1 MSTLRISILVVIV
14 LALTTSLSG
23 DLSAEAQASGAAASV
38 ERVKPFTRP
47 TDMRVKPPAGAPS
60 GPNVRRATQAC
71 PATQDDMCQKFWAF
85 AGQFLRTNTIP
96 ARDRELLTLRTA
108 WLSRGEY
115 IWASHHDSY
124 ATKAG
129 LTPEEVSRV
138 TKGPDAKG
146 WNTFDSALLRSADEL
161 HTSRFISDGTWK
173 ALGERYT
180 DRQRLEVIMTVAAY
194 TSLAMYFNSTG
205 GQIEPGHTGF
215 PD

>member
-1 MSTLRISILVVIV
+1 MSHLNILIV
-14 LALTTSLSG
+14 LALAVSLNAAPN
-23 DLSAEAQASGAAASV
+23 AEAQGNSSSSAKRV
-38 ERVKPFTRP
+38 ESFKRP
-47 TDMRVKPPAGAPS
+47 TEMRVKPPADAPS

-71 PATQDDMCQKFWAF
+71 PATVDDMCQKFWAF

-129 LTPEEVSRV
+129 VTADEVSRV

-146 WNTFDSALLRSADEL
+146 WSRFDAALLRAVDEL
-161 HTSRFISDGTWK
+161 QTSRFISDETWK

-180 DRQRLEVIMTVAAY
+180 DRQRVEVVLTVAAY

>member
-1 MSTLRISILVVIV
+1 MSKLNLLVL
-14 LALTTSLSG
+14 LAVTVSLN
-23 DLSAEAQASGAAASV
+23 LVRPAEAQTAARSSASDKRV
-38 ERVKPFTRP
+38 EPFTRP
-47 TDMRVKPPAGAPS
+47 TEMRVKPPADAPS

-71 PATQDDMCQKFWAF
+71 PASLDDMCSKFWAF
-85 AGQFLRTNTIP
+85 AGYFLSKNTIP
-96 ARDRELLTLRTA
+96 PRDRELVTLRTA

-115 IWASHHDSY
+115 IWGSHHDSY

-138 TKGPDAKG
+138 AKGPDAPG
-146 WNTFDSALLRSADEL
+146 WNTFDAALVRAADEL
-161 HTSRFISDGTWK
+161 HTSRFISDSTWK

-180 DRQRLEVIMTVAAY
+180 DRQRVEVVLTAAAY

-205 GQIEPGHTGF
+205 GQMEKGHTGF

>member
-1 MSTLRISILVVIV
+1 MAKLSVVIV
-14 LALTTSLSG
+14 LALAASLNAAWE
-23 DLSAEAQASGAAASV
+23 AEAQRSATSDKRV
-38 ERVKPFTRP
+38 ESFRRP
-47 TDMRVKPPAGAPS
+47 TEMRIKPPAGAPS
-60 GPNVRRATQAC
+60 GPDVRRATQAC

-85 AGQFLRTNTIP
+85 AAHFLRNNTIP

-108 WLSRGEY
+108 WLSRGQY

-129 LTPEEVSRV
+129 LTADEVSRV
-138 TKGPDAKG
+138 TKGPDAEG
-146 WNTFDSALLRSADEL
+146 WSRFDSALLRSVDEL
-161 HTSRFISDGTWK
+161 HISRFISDETWK

-180 DRQRLEVIMTVAAY
+180 DRQRLEVVLTVAAY

-205 GQIEPGHTGF
+205 GQIEQGQTGF

>member
-1 MSTLRISILVVIV
+1 MAKLSGVVV
-14 LALTTSLSG
+14 LALVVSWHAGLDVVAQTSASSRSS
-23 DLSAEAQASGAAASV
+23 DRRVDAFRRPAE
-38 ERVKPFTRP
+38 
-47 TDMRVKPPAGAPS
+47 MRVVPPAGAPS

-71 PATQDDMCQKFWAF
+71 PATLDDMCRKFWAF
-85 AGQFLRTNTIP
+85 AGDFLSNNTIP

-129 LTPEEVSRV
+129 LTADEVSRV
-138 TKGPDAKG
+138 TKGSDAG
-146 WNTFDSALLRSADEL
+146 WSSFDAALLRAVDEL
-161 HTSRFISDGTWK
+161 QTSRFISDETWK
-173 ALGERYT
+173 VLGERYT
-180 DRQRLEVIMTVAAY
+180 DRQRLEVVLTVAAY

-205 GQIEPGHTGF
+205 GQMEQGHTGF

>member
-1 MSTLRISILVVIV
+1 MSHLIIVFV
-14 LALTTSLSG
+14 LALAVSLNAG
-23 DLSAEAQASGAAASV
+23 REAEAQASSSSSPAKRV
-38 ERVKPFTRP
+38 ESFKRP
-47 TDMRVKPPAGAPS
+47 TEMRVKPPAGAPS

-71 PATQDDMCQKFWAF
+71 PATVDDMCKNFWAF
-85 AGQFLRTNTIP
+85 AGQFLRINTIP
-96 ARDRELLTLRTA
+96 TRDRELLTLRTA

-115 IWASHHDSY
+115 IWASHHNSY

-138 TKGPDAKG
+138 TKGPDAKE
-146 WNTFDSALLRSADEL
+146 WSRFDSALLRAVDEL
-161 HTSRFISDGTWK
+161 QTSRFISDETWK

-180 DRQRLEVIMTVAAY
+180 DRQRVEVVLTVAAY

-205 GQIEPGHTGF
+205 GQMEPGHTGF

>member
-1 MSTLRISILVVIV
+1 MWKLSLLAP
-14 LALTTSLSG
+14 LALMVSLN
-23 DLSAEAQASGAAASV
+23 LAASADAQTAARSASDKRV
-38 ERVKPFTRP
+38 EAFARP
-47 TDMRVKPPAGAPS
+47 TEMRVKPPADAPS

-71 PATQDDMCQKFWAF
+71 PASLDDMCSKFWAF
-85 AGQFLRTNTIP
+85 AGYFLRENTIP
-96 ARDRELLTLRTA
+96 ARDRELVTLRTA

-115 IWASHHDSY
+115 IWGSHHDSY

-129 LTPEEVSRV
+129 LTREEVSRV
-138 TKGPDAKG
+138 TKGPDAPG
-146 WNTFDSALLRSADEL
+146 WNAFDAALLRAADEL

-180 DRQRLEVIMTVAAY
+180 DRQRVEVVFTVAAY

-205 GQIEPGHTGF
+205 GQLEKGHTGF